1 MSKPQDLSGHLAR
14 QLSFLSRSCQ
24 GYDAGFSDEAV
35 RIAVV
40 LRVLFHD
47 TKRSK
52 SLLRQMRRRDIHLI
66 STCPPLTPNLVYFQ
80 GLGQTKVHASYSAST
95 VEFVPDLGPYKD
107 ARLMPLDEWW
117 QQVIMISDG
126 KSVRRVQL
134 ILSAANQDGGAHVD
148 PELSP
153 EYERLATAG
162 ALGHYS
168 IKDSQG
174 LRAGPIIDAHFVFL
188 RQIGQEVLLSNDL
201 RCLTGN
207 ETAV

>member
-1 MSKPQDLSGHLAR
+1 MSS
-14 QLSFLSRSCQ
+14 
-24 GYDAGFSDEAV
+24 E
-35 RIAVV
+35 
-40 LRVLFHD
+40 
-47 TKRSK
+47 
-52 SLLRQMRRRDIHLI
+52 
-66 STCPPLTPNLVYFQ
+66 
-80 GLGQTKVHASYSAST
+80 
-95 VEFVPDLGPYKD
+95 
-107 ARLMPLDEWW
+107 
-117 QQVIMISDG
+117 G